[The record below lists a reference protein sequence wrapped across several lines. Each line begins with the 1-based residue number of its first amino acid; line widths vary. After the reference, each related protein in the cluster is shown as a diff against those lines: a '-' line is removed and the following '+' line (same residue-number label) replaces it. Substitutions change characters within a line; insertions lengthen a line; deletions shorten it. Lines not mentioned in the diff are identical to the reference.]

1 MYSLGAS
8 PVSEAPM
15 ERGHRGC
22 RDGRIGNVSGAVLLG
37 GASTR
42 MGRDKA
48 RLAVGGVPGATRVAR
63 VLDGLF
69 DEVLLAGGDAPDD
82 APGRRVPDAPGPVC
96 ALRGLVTALSAAT
109 RPRVLVVATDM
120 PFLTA
125 DLVLA
130 LVAWPEADAVVPR
143 AGGRTH
149 PLCALYARDAVL
161 PVARA
166 RLAGDDLALRGVL
179 DAVSTAW
186 LEPGDVARVDPAGRS
201 LTNVNTP
208 EELARAEQLLDEV

>member
-1 MYSLGAS
+1 MKVRRSGS
-8 PVSEAPM
+8 HGS
-15 ERGHRGC
+15 
-22 RDGRIGNVSGAVLLG
+22 RIGNVSGAVLAG

-48 RLAVGGVPGATRVAR
+48 RLPVAGIPGASRVAR
-63 VLDGLF
+63 VLDALF
-69 DEVLLAGGDAPDD
+69 DEVLLAGGEPPGD
-82 APGRRVPDAPGPVC
+82 APGRRVPDVPGPVC
-96 ALRGLVTALSAAT
+96 ALRGLVSALSTST

-143 AGGRTH
+143 TAGRAH
-149 PLCALYARDAVL
+149 PLCAIYTREAVL

-179 DAVSTAW
+179 GAVQTSW
-186 LEPGDVARVDPAGRS
+186 FDPDDVARVDPQGRS
-201 LTNVNTP
+201 LVNVNTP
-208 EELARAEQLLDEV
+208 EELAQAEKLLAGS

>member
-1 MYSLGAS
+1 MTDAS
-8 PVSEAPM
+8 PAT
-15 ERGHRGC
+15 

-37 GASTR
+37 GASRR

-48 RLAVGGVPGATRVAR
+48 SLVVAGVPGATRVAGL
-63 VLDGLF
+63 LDTVF
-69 DEVLLAGGDAPDD
+69 DEVMLVGGTPPEGC
-82 APGRRVPDAPGPVC
+82 PGRRVPDEAGPRC
-96 ALRGLVTALSAAT
+96 ALRGLVTALAAASA
-109 RPRVLVVATDM
+109 PRVLVVATDM
-120 PFLTA
+120 PLLTP

-143 AGGRTH
+143 AADRAH
-149 PLCALYARDAVL
+149 PLCAVYARDTVL

-186 LEPGDVARVDPAGRS
+186 LEPDDVARIDPAGRS
-201 LTNVNTP
+201 LLNVNTP
-208 EELARAEQLLDEV
+208 EDLAQVERLLSDA